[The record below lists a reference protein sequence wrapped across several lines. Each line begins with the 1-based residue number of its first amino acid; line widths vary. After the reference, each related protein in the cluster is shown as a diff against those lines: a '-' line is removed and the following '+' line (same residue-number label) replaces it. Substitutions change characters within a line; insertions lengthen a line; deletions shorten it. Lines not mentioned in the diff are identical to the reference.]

1 MEVTL
6 RDPVYPGRV
15 ASYDAGLRVFMN
27 QEAYFFSNKESKKRF
42 LADPT
47 RYSGPLTDPVT
58 QKRFQPTTRSPRVDF
73 RGRTY
78 FFESDLT
85 KRQFQTAPTT
95 YYVRRET

>member
-1 MEVTL
+1 MTL
-6 RDPVYPGRV
+6 RDPIYPARV
-15 ASYDAGLRVFMN
+15 ASYDSRLRVFLN
-27 QEAYFFSNKESKKRF
+27 QEAYFFSDKDSKKRF

-58 QKRFQPTTRSPRVDF
+58 QKRFQPTPRSPRVDY
-73 RGRTY
+73 RGRTF

-95 YYVRRET
+95 YCVRRES